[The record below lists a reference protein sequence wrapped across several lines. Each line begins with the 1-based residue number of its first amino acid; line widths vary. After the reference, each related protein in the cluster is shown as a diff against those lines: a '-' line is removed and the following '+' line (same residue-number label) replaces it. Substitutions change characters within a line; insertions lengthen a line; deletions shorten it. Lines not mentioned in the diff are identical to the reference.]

1 MRCLWAAFSS
11 RWFGSP
17 VLLSFLHE
25 GEAISSGQEG
35 VSKSKSRLDVK
46 FADGRNMQVHVHTAG
61 FYPDGM
67 VSYQLPS
74 VWASWAA
81 ARHGLCVVGEE
92 PLLLQEW
99 SLVRCCLKAVEG
111 APGFFLFPWC
121 DQLPRHLSGVLQ
133 GPHDFLF
140 LERQNFSDGT
150 TSHFFYRPS
159 RWEPDHPVLS
169 SVAIVS
175 VLFSGE
181 KYWRDDKHLLGAF
194 PASLILFSIVEY
206 NSFRFSLL

>member
-1 MRCLWAAFSS
+1 MSCLWAAFSS

-61 FYPDGM
+61 FYLHGM

-81 ARHGLCVVGEE
+81 TRHVLCVVGEE

-159 RWEPDHPVLS
+159 RWGTWPPCSFISGHRFCSVLRWEILKRWQTPARGLS
-169 SVAIVS
+169 SLSDFV
-175 VLFSGE
+175 
-181 KYWRDDKHLLGAF
+181 
-194 PASLILFSIVEY
+194 
-206 NSFRFSLL
+206 